1 MVEIQQTW
9 LRPSVKTVNVS
20 YKTIHQNMRKYAS
33 DSLFISKVIQKFKRL
48 NTKLGD
54 KRYSII
60 AFIAG
65 GSIEFCMVNLKVR
78 GANYCKCNFFLFV

>member
-1 MVEIQQTW
+1 
-9 LRPSVKTVNVS
+9 
-20 YKTIHQNMRKYAS
+20 MRKYAS

-78 GANYCKCNFFLFV
+78 GANYCKWKFFLFVSMIF